1 MKISRNSCDTR
12 QWLGVAYAHI
22 PTRSACRP
30 FAKIAYKLTRI
41 FRKTI
46 WRKSND

>member
-1 MKISRNSCDTR
+1 MKISRNSYDTR

-30 FAKIAYKLTRI
+30 FAKIAYRIRKLFHR
-41 FRKTI
+41 
-46 WRKSND
+46 